1 MIRAGVNSLRGG
13 DQRWSSLP
21 QQQSVALLSRA
32 ADKMARH
39 KAHSGHIV
47 LTRMP
52 ALVTGTSRLATS
64 SPGKRITALVVSAL
78 RCGTRTQPC
87 STAQEHQHHSDR

>member
-1 MIRAGVNSLRGG
+1 MVV
-13 DQRWSSLP
+13 LP

-32 ADKMARH
+32 AYKMARH

-47 LTRMP
+47 LTRMS
-52 ALVTGTSRLATS
+52 ALVTGTSRLATG
-64 SPGKRITALVVSAL
+64 SPWKRITVLAVSAL
-78 RCGTRTQPC
+78 RRSPRTQPC